1 MAADSRPPGA
11 SVAKEHSMDGRSGQ
25 LHTRDYLRRLGAPEP
40 PPATTPFDP
49 GYDPGTLEAHL
60 EQSGH
65 LMAGLKISM
74 ACWLIADEGATRRK
88 VTAAQ
93 RHGVATVTGGGPFE
107 IAVTQG
113 ELPAYL
119 DLCAD
124 IGFDSVECGEGFT
137 DLSIAPEAIARMVA
151 ERGLGLEFEL
161 GKKHDGA
168 FDDAWVDELIELG
181 RRWLGIGARALIVE
195 GRESAQEVGLFDDEG
210 QLQVAYAERFVDA
223 FGFRDIVFEAPTKA
237 SQFALLEHFGP
248 EIRLANVRLEE
259 LLRVE
264 IYRRGL
270 HSDAFATAPWRADS
284 DVPRRA

>member
-1 MAADSRPPGA
+1 
-11 SVAKEHSMDGRSGQ
+11 MDGQRRQ
-25 LHTRDYLRRLGAPEP
+25 LHTRDYLRRLGVPEP
-40 PPATTPFDP
+40 VPATTPFDP
-49 GYDPGTLEAHL
+49 GYDPVTLEAHL

-74 ACWLIADEGATRRK
+74 ACWLIADEAATRRK
-88 VTAAQ
+88 VAAAQ

-124 IGFDSVECGEGFT
+124 IGFDRVECGEGFT
-137 DLSIAPEAIARMVA
+137 DLSLAPEEVARMVA

-161 GKKHDGA
+161 GKKHDGT
-168 FDDAWVDELIELG
+168 FDEGWVDELVEQG
-181 RRWLGIGARALIVE
+181 RRWLALGALRLVVE
-195 GRESAQEVGLFDDEG
+195 GRESAQDVGLFDERG
-210 QLQVAYAERFVDA
+210 QLQTAFAERFVDA
-223 FGFRDIVFEAPTKA
+223 LGFRDVVFEAPTKA

-248 EIRLANVRLEE
+248 EVRLSNVRLEE